1 MTFCGESA
9 FAVGKADMAFA
20 AHSPLLTQSGQI
32 SRIISAAPS
41 ADAFGEG
48 STVEQYFGF
57 GASHRSAFLLI
68 STDMETNLS
77 NNLFGVVLRGI
88 VSKVPAEPDAILV
101 GLHHHF
107 VRI

>member
-1 MTFCGESA
+1 
-9 FAVGKADMAFA
+9 
-20 AHSPLLTQSGQI
+20 
-32 SRIISAAPS
+32 
-41 ADAFGEG
+41 
-48 STVEQYFGF
+48 
-57 GASHRSAFLLI
+57 
-68 STDMETNLS
+68 METNLS